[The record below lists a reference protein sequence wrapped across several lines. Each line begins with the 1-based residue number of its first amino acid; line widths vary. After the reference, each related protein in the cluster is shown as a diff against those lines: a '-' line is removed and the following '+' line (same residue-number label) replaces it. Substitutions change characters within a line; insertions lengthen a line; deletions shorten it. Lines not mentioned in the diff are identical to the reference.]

1 MAILFDKLPTILV
14 LAVMVGI
21 FVALRRHVK
30 SPRLHLWIGAWVLIF
45 VHFFVQVFEPADG
58 NLTPL
63 TFMIDLGS
71 LQLSA
76 LCFVASLTSF
86 FEDHRLTFCL
96 LALTGV
102 PVLAYTAGLAYELKG
117 RWLYIS
123 CAAIIFYGAPLFV
136 VLRRKIIFDFF
147 LWAPIVIITG
157 TVAIVRAWHGHYCFW
172 LSGHS
177 YVGLRAARISFLQ
190 ALSTLVTG
198 RCHQRRWFSFVGRCF
213 SRRPNAGCVG
223 AQSQDQPRAVEY
235 AKILCRF
242 WHDPDSVGR

>member
-1 MAILFDKLPTILV
+1 MANFFDKLPTILV

-30 SPRLHLWIGAWVLIF
+30 SPRLHLWIAAWVLIF

-76 LCFVASLTSF
+76 LYFVASLTSF
-86 FEDHRLTFCL
+86 FEDKRLTFSL
-96 LALTGV
+96 LTLTGV
-102 PVLAYTAGLAYELKG
+102 PALAYTAGLAYELNW

-136 VLRRKIIFDFF
+136 VLRRKVVATFYV
-147 LWAPIVIITG
+147 WAPIVAITG
-157 TVAIVRAWHGHYCFW
+157 TVAMVRAWHGHYILVFW
-172 LSGHS
+172 RFLLWALPSRDFFFTGVIRAGHP
-177 YVGLRAARISFLQ
+177 
-190 ALSTLVTG
+190 ALSPAQEV
-198 RCHQRRWFSFVGRCF
+198 FCF
-213 SRRPNAGCVG
+213 G
-223 AQSQDQPRAVEY
+223 ALFFRLG
-235 AKILCRF
+235 K
-242 WHDPDSVGR
+242 